1 MKQLY
6 MMLKSTRLLLV
17 VAGLVS
23 LLAAAPSAMAQ
34 QNANPT
40 GLTPAQAKALSD
52 LLNDPAARGAVV
64 TELQRI
70 ASGAPTGSSA
80 NGETDEPDELAPSV
94 SRKIAEITKLAAEG
108 AIRHSKH
115 FLQQVAQAPHTIA
128 AVAAVPAD
136 VIWRVVTDLLVV
148 MATTITLFLLLQWV
162 ARGIDR
168 HLGAIAARV
177 GATSTVLI
185 ISASILI
192 DAVMVILAWTGG
204 YLIALLAVGEI
215 GEMAIHQ
222 SLYLNAFL
230 IVEMAKVAARAVLSP
245 ASTALRPV
253 GIPDKAAVIL
263 SGWLNFGISVIGYGQ
278 LLAVPIVNQNVSF
291 FVSNGVST
299 LLSLITV
306 GAFIGVTVAYR
317 HHVTAWLLGGDGAP
331 EKSAPARLA
340 AKLWHWPVLLY
351 LIGLFAILL
360 ARPGGILIP
369 LLMVSA
375 QIGGLIIGGMILD
388 TFLKR
393 AMKRGVHLPRRVMLR
408 LPLLERRLNGFV
420 PQALAFVRLMIVII
434 IMAVSSQLIGLISL
448 EAWLNGHVGVHV
460 TNVLISSVFILLASF
475 GLWLAMSSWVDY
487 RLNPDYGSIPS
498 SRERTLL
505 TLLKNAVTILLFI
518 ITIMFVLSEI
528 GIDIAP
534 LIASAGVFGLAIG
547 FGAQKL
553 VQDII
558 TGIFIQFENA
568 INVGDIVTVGGTTGV
583 VERLTIRSVSLR
595 DLNGVYHI
603 VPFSSVDMVSNYMR
617 GFAYFVC
624 DMGIAYRESV
634 DDAKQAMFD
643 AFAELRQNPDVNK
656 DILEDLQWQ
665 GLHAFG
671 DSAIILRARIK
682 CVGGKH
688 LAVGR
693 AYNEVLKRVFDERG
707 IEIPF
712 PHQTIYFG
720 EDKQGKAPPL
730 RVVTSTDGH
739 ATAPDGP
746 DRAPA

>member
-6 MMLKSTRLLLV
+6 MMFKSTRLLLV

-34 QNANPT
+34 QNASPT

-70 ASGAPTGSSA
+70 ASGAPAASSA
-80 NGETDEPDELAPSV
+80 NGEAEEPDELAPSV
-94 SRKIAEITKLAAEG
+94 GRKIAEITKLAAEG
-108 AIRHSKH
+108 AIKHSKH

-148 MATTITLFLLLQWV
+148 MATTITLFLLLQWA

-168 HLGAIAARV
+168 RLGAVAARV
-177 GATSTVLI
+177 GPTSTVLI
-185 ISASILI
+185 IAASILI
-192 DAVMVILAWTGG
+192 DAIMVILAWTGG
-204 YLIALLAVGEI
+204 YLVALLAVGKI

-230 IVEMAKVAARAVLSP
+230 IVEMAKVTVRAVLSP

-253 GIPDKAAVIL
+253 GIPDRAAGIL
-263 SGWLNFGISVIGYGQ
+263 SGWLNFGVSIIGYGQ
-278 LLAVPIVNQNVSF
+278 LLVVPIINQNVSHF
-291 FVSNGVST
+291 ASNGVST

-306 GAFIGVTVAYR
+306 GAFIGVTIAYR
-317 HHVTAWLLGGDGAP
+317 RQVTDWLLGGHDAP
-331 EKSAPARLA
+331 GKGGLTRLA
-340 AKLWHWPVLLY
+340 ANLWHWPVLLY
-351 LIGLFAILL
+351 LFGLFAILL

-375 QIGGLIIGGMILD
+375 QVGGLIVAGMILD

-393 AMKRGVHLPRRVMLR
+393 AMKRGVHLPKKVTLR

-460 TNVLISSVFILLASF
+460 TNVLISSVFILLSSF
-475 GLWLAMSSWVDY
+475 ALWLALSSWVDY

-568 INVGDIVTVGGTTGV
+568 INVGDIITVGGTTGV

-603 VPFSSVDMVSNYMR
+603 VPFSSVDMVSNFMR

-643 AFAELRQNPDVNK
+643 AFAELRQNPDVNR

-671 DSAIILRARIK
+671 DSAVILRARIK

-730 RVVTSTDGH
+730 RVVTSTETPGTMPSDPN
-739 ATAPDGP
+739 TS
-746 DRAPA
+746 PA